1 MDFIGR
7 RLAIVINSAVFLIGA
22 VILAFAPSFAILV
35 GSISHIMFLLFSY
48 YTQVNCL
55 QKFCTKYLPLMKM
68 THDSRLLVVLLL
80 GLECPCLPLLSAS
93 TSQR

>member
-35 GSISHIMFLLFSY
+35 GSISHIMFLLYSY
-48 YTQVNCL
+48 STQVNCL
-55 QKFCTKYLPLMKM
+55 QNFCTKYLPLIKN
-68 THDSRLLVVLLL
+68 DSRF
-80 GLECPCLPLLSAS
+80 
-93 TSQR
+93 

>member
-35 GSISHIMFLLFSY
+35 GSPYNVPFIFLFHSS
-48 YTQVNCL
+48 
-55 QKFCTKYLPLMKM
+55 K
-68 THDSRLLVVLLL
+68 LLAEILY
-80 GLECPCLPLLSAS
+80 
-93 TSQR
+93 

>member
-35 GSISHIMFLLFSY
+35 GSISNVPFIFLFHSS
-48 YTQVNCL
+48 
-55 QKFCTKYLPLMKM
+55 K
-68 THDSRLLVVLLL
+68 LLAEFLY
-80 GLECPCLPLLSAS
+80 
-93 TSQR
+93 